1 MKKILLAT
9 LIIAAF
15 AGTQNVAE
23 AKPNFTI
30 VETGKRVTSLPTA
43 VVEAYN
49 TMYPGAQTIKW
60 SRKGEVR
67 YQVVFNYNGQKL
79 TASYSYTGVYLGN

>member
-1 MKKILLAT
+1 MLLFAS
-9 LIIAAF
+9 F
-15 AGTQNVAE
+15 AGVQNVAN
-23 AKPNFTI
+23 AKPNFTV

-43 VVEAYN
+43 VLQAYN
-49 TMYPGAQTIKW
+49 AMYAGAQTIKW

-79 TASYSYTGVYLGN
+79 TASYSYTGVYLGS